1 MNTNKLYRDLVH
13 QITTPSLPQKLE
25 IAFSVILLLSIP
37 VFWLWLLA
45 QPHYSV
51 GVVSLVE
58 SFSDDESVAQLTLLG
73 KEDFIIG
80 QTKLLVAHIESWVF
94 TLGERITLP
103 ENEFINPPLL
113 DTEEMATLPLLG
125 YLLTHPVSNWLEAL
139 GTSHGWAMVVS
150 ALLLIM
156 AGFAFRMTYVILMCG
171 ASLATLW
178 HVLTIGSWM
187 GFFELGD
194 VGLYLLLGVSALVIL
209 RWTRTH
215 RHFSIAEPAIA
226 VFMWWLFGETIL
238 IRLGLDSQWLYGLTF
253 FLALL
258 LPGMVSALIAA
269 YLLSV
274 AFSATLVGTYCI
286 TAFCVLVSASQI
298 GVNTFSQNL
307 GNRLISRLKRVLE
320 QDNKANTQPR

>member
-253 FLALL
+253 FSGPATARNGIRANCSIPAICSILCNLSGHLL
-258 LPGMVSALIAA
+258 YYRILRAGLCKPDRGKYFFTKFGKSPYISTKKSARA
-269 YLLSV
+269 
-274 AFSATLVGTYCI
+274 G
-286 TAFCVLVSASQI
+286 Q
-298 GVNTFSQNL
+298 
-307 GNRLISRLKRVLE
+307 
-320 QDNKANTQPR
+320 